1 MPTSPTLS
9 LSCRTLALAF
19 AAIFAVSCGGG
30 ENPDLEAK
38 EQTAVEQVIGK
49 SKYQVLAGQETIVQ
63 EGKTVK
69 GEGKVI
75 FVDVFEKPAVAK
87 NFVID
92 FQLEVGGS
100 LSLIAFA
107 TNELTRGVT
116 LQIERKDEGKP
127 LTVNMIAG
135 EDNYD
140 ISGKLTGFDPAK
152 RIKMLVDIHNDHA
165 PSTHFL
171 IWDGEKPVGD
181 TPKDTALVD
190 DLLDEYGNGVRTGLT
205 LNKAQVFNV
214 EIRESLYE
222 H

>member
-1 MPTSPTLS
+1 MPISPTPLLRS
-9 LSCRTLALAF
+9 SVLALALGSMF
-19 AAIFAVSCGGG
+19 LVSCGGG
-30 ENPDLEAK
+30 KNPDLEAK
-38 EQTAVEQVIGK
+38 EQTIPEQVIGQ
-49 SKYQVLAGQETIVQ
+49 SKYEILAGKDTLVQ

-69 GEGKVI
+69 GAGQVI
-75 FVDVFEKPAVAK
+75 FVDAFEKPAVAK

-100 LSLIAFA
+100 LSLVAFG

-116 LQIERKDEGKP
+116 LLIERKEEGKP

-135 EDNYD
+135 EDKYD
-140 ISGKLTGFDPAK
+140 ISAKLTGFDPAK

-181 TPKDTALVD
+181 KPKDTALID

-205 LNKAQVFNV
+205 LAKAQVFNI
-214 EIRESLYE
+214 EIGESLYE